1 MVCQRV
7 KLGSMSYTFLS
18 IMFGHNLWRLA
29 LMHLQAQTCQHMHGI
44 LGLIKE
50 QTWGRVKSL
59 ISQATIMM
67 FMLSSSYVLENSYL
81 LLLSYGKMVG
91 NNKILIK
98 P

>member
-1 MVCQRV
+1 MLKNV
-7 KLGSMSYTFLS
+7 YD
-18 IMFGHNLWRLA
+18 IEPNLTLWQTIN
-29 LMHLQAQTCQHMHGI
+29 LQAQTCQHMHGI